1 MDLEQTVKDLQ
12 TQHSQFQETLLN
24 LAKGQ
29 QEMTTLL
36 VTKKKTKKKVVINM
50 GKRFKG
56 PSLQVQIEED
66 SSEEDDNQDEDAR
79 STHTRGGNIHISEDE
94 DYSKE

>member
-1 MDLEQTVKDLQ
+1 MNLVQTIKDFQ

-29 QEMTTLL
+29 QELMVLL

-56 PSLQVQIEED
+56 PIQQVQDEED
-66 SSEEDDNQDEDAR
+66 SSEEDEN
-79 STHTRGGNIHISEDE
+79 
-94 DYSKE
+94 